1 MVSEMIR
8 SSNSVKDFV
17 DEHTTTLS
25 PLWRRVCTCLI
36 ADATSSFAEQS
47 SGLSHVVMIAFLL
60 LGLMYLFLIQWGLQF
75 SAVLEVV

>member
-17 DEHTTTLS
+17 DEHNHHA
-25 PLWRRVCTCLI
+25 LWRRVCTCLI
-36 ADATSSFAEQS
+36 ADATNDSSAEQS

-75 SAVLEVV
+75 SAVLK